1 MGLLLDAQHGA
12 VPQRLQPDLKI
23 LGAAELEQGACGIEL
38 GLACPRQMHSKKVH
52 LAPEK
57 LSWLY

>member
-23 LGAAELEQGACGIEL
+23 LGAGNSNKAHVG
-38 GLACPRQMHSKKVH
+38 S
-52 LAPEK
+52 
-57 LSWLY
+57 SSD

>member
-1 MGLLLDAQHGA
+1 M
-12 VPQRLQPDLKI
+12 PQRLQPDLKI
-23 LGAAELEQGACGIEL
+23 LGAAELEQGARGIEL